1 MGQKTSVQPF
11 IISALILI
19 VSQVLV
25 FSLAFQ
31 EKHFLESQEITPPE
45 VSEGFPLIY
54 FFVAVTVISV
64 VLFMVPRSALKVML
78 KAVFCLLFC
87 WGIFVALG
95 FSLPWPAALAIAVV
109 AALLWLFMPKIWLHN
124 LLLLVALASV
134 GTVFGVFLA
143 PWTAILFLLVLSVYD
158 ILAVRFGYM
167 MWMLK
172 NLSISDTPPAF
183 IYPRTIHAWN
193 MDVRESR
200 IFDEESE
207 RDFSLLGGGDI
218 GFPLILIVSVFFEHG
233 FTRSL
238 VVGGFSL
245 LGLATAYWVQ
255 SKLLKG
261 KPTPALPPI
270 SLLCIIGYL
279 IVYFA

>member
-1 MGQKTSVQPF
+1 MRRKTIVQPF
-11 IISALILI
+11 VGSALILI
-19 VSQVLV
+19 ISQVLV

-45 VSEGFPLIY
+45 VSAGFPLIY
-54 FFVAVTVISV
+54 FFVAVAVIGV
-64 VLFMVPRSALKVML
+64 GLFVVPRLALKVVL

-87 WGIFVALG
+87 WGVFVALG
-95 FSLPWPAALAIAVV
+95 FSLPWPVALAIAVV
-109 AALLWLFMPKIWLHN
+109 AALLWLFIPKIWLHD

-172 NLSISDTPPAF
+172 SLSVSDTPPAF
-183 IYPRTIHAWN
+183 IIPGTIPAWN

-207 RDFSLLGGGDI
+207 RDFSVLGGGDI
-218 GFPLILIVSVFFEHG
+218 GFPLILIVSVFFAHG
-233 FTRSL
+233 FTRAL

-245 LGLATAYWVQ
+245 LGLAAAYWVQ

-261 KPTPALPPI
+261 RPTPALPPI
-270 SLLCIIGYL
+270 TLLCIIGYL